1 MLYKNIFQG
10 KGKPSMQVATEQDQ
24 EVMGKRCQEN
34 RVWYCIASF
43 GFCGVFLRLSAFTV
57 GAVNLIS
64 MDRFNSS
71 LDQLKAIINGTQ
83 NELNLTEYPIE
94 EIFAPLIEETP
105 VLIDFAVA
113 FLVFFSG
120 NLFFCILVDPNNYD
134 WVKRLGVLNMVILSG
149 EQKDFMHGLFKN
161 ILI

>member
-64 MDRFNSS
+64 MDRFNS
-71 LDQLKAIINGTQ
+71 
-83 NELNLTEYPIE
+83 
-94 EIFAPLIEETP
+94 
-105 VLIDFAVA
+105 
-113 FLVFFSG
+113 
-120 NLFFCILVDPNNYD
+120 ILVDPNDYEC
-134 WVKRLGVLNMVILSG
+134 VKRTGVFNMVILSG
-149 EQKDFMHGLFKN
+149 ELYIFDKKIINFITNLPPKIIPKLGYPTKIYPPNSNTLPYPSSF
-161 ILI
+161 